1 MAPRLSQLGCGG
13 RALSYAQGSPL
24 CDWAAVYSF
33 CCSRGRRPHLCFGR
47 PVAPTP
53 PVTSPS
59 PSSSLPVRLRLSTGE
74 VIWGECPHLPK
85 CQSHPFHLF
94 TKYGL
99 RPFAVYQGQSSCW
112 GPKCGAPC
120 PSTQRGGTCSHVPST
135 QEVLRGFGLS
145 RWDRSSDPNSGVPHK
160 QREVN
165 GECCSTLEE
174 GAMAR
179 LRGEARERP
188 TLVQGT
194 PEGLPGV
201 CRTASDPAEFPPSF
215 CPEARKAQEAEAAG
229 RAHVI
234 LLE

>member
-1 MAPRLSQLGCGG
+1 M
-13 RALSYAQGSPL
+13 
-24 CDWAAVYSF
+24 
-33 CCSRGRRPHLCFGR
+33 CFGR

-59 PSSSLPVRLRLSTGE
+59 PSSPLSVPLRLSTGE

-120 PSTQRGGTCSHVPST
+120 PSTQRVGTCSHVPST
-135 QEVLRGFGLS
+135 QEVLRGFWLS
-145 RWDRSSDPNSGVPHK
+145 RWDRSSGPNLGVPHK

-165 GECCSTLEE
+165 GECVPLWRRAE
-174 GAMAR
+174 GTTAR
-179 LRGEARERP
+179 LLGEVRERP

-194 PEGLPGV
+194 LKGLLGV
-201 CRTASDPAEFPPSF
+201 CGTASDPAESHLPSALR
-215 CPEARKAQEAEAAG
+215 PGRPRRLRLQAG
-229 RAHVI
+229 PT
-234 LLE
+234 

>member
-1 MAPRLSQLGCGG
+1 MGQVGQTQPQMPTGWPPALPAWMGGGHSAVHRAAPCVTGQLSTLFAAAGAGG
-13 RALSYAQGSPL
+13 PR
-24 CDWAAVYSF
+24 
-33 CCSRGRRPHLCFGR
+33 LCFGR

-74 VIWGECPHLPK
+74 VIWGECPHLSK

-120 PSTQRGGTCSHVPST
+120 PSTQRVGTCSHVPST

-145 RWDRSSDPNSGVPHK
+145 RWDRSSGPNLGVPHK
-160 QREVN
+160 QREVK
-165 GECCSTLEE
+165 GECSALEE
-174 GAMAR
+174 GAAGG
-179 LRGEARERP
+179 RGGGQRGCRGCVGQLQILPNP
-188 TLVQGT
+188 TFL
-194 PEGLPGV
+194 LP
-201 CRTASDPAEFPPSF
+201 
-215 CPEARKAQEAEAAG
+215 
-229 RAHVI
+229 
-234 LLE
+234 

>member
-33 CCSRGRRPHLCFGR
+33 CCSRGRRPRLCFGR

-74 VIWGECPHLPK
+74 VIWGECPHLSK

-94 TKYGL
+94 TKHGL

-120 PSTQRGGTCSHVPST
+120 PSTQRVGTCSHVPST
-135 QEVLRGFGLS
+135 QKVLRGFGLS
-145 RWDRSSDPNSGVPHK
+145 RWDRSSGPNLGVPHK
-160 QREVN
+160 QREVK
-165 GECCSTLEE
+165 GECVPLWRR
-174 GAMAR
+174 APR
-179 LRGEARERP
+179 RGCGGR
-188 TLVQGT
+188 

-201 CRTASDPAEFPPSF
+201 CGTASDPAESHLPSALR
-215 CPEARKAQEAEAAG
+215 PGRPRRLRLEAG
-229 RAHVI
+229 PT
-234 LLE
+234 